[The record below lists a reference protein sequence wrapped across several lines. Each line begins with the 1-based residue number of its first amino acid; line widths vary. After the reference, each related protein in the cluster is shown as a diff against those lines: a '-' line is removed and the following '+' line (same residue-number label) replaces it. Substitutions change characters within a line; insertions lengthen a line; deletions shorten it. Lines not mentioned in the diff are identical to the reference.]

1 MPSTCGNL
9 FQPRENL
16 KSLAHSRKDGSFRKS
31 QRKEKKNMKKAT
43 LTCLLA
49 ALSLAA
55 TAQQSVTKP
64 EAKLFSS
71 DTGATLQALS
81 DNGLWATATGTSS
94 DDANVMQGAILMNVT
109 TGVTTSLVAGLN
121 TDTIYSYAA
130 YDVSDDGQTVVGQFN
145 GKPAWYNVGTG
156 QWTYLPVGTDNAG
169 GYAVSVTPDGHYA
182 VGVMRYSSN
191 EYWETVA
198 MWDISG
204 GQLMD
209 VPGIPTKDMAHEDK
223 KQNRFTAISSD
234 GKKVLGIMSFS
245 YLPNGDDLGGCFAY
259 VYDVESHS
267 YAPIG
272 FTETTSGK
280 WTAQADGLAF
290 ISEATMS
297 NNGKWVTGGAYM
309 VKEQS
314 GSDFPTEYE
323 VPFLYNTETGEITV
337 YDDSEST
344 DRYGYGVTN
353 DGSVL
358 GATPAAN
365 PYRDFGV
372 RSGKYWVD
380 FSETLQQKWNYDLLT
395 QLGIDNSG
403 TPCGMSDDGLTII
416 SYIGGNDSYLIKL
429 PESFASVAAQTN
441 LLSTYTVSP
450 ASNSYISK
458 ITTVT
463 VTFNRNV
470 RVVGD
475 ASDVT
480 LTNFITG
487 ETTASAVGFK
497 ADGQTVTIT
506 FRNGALEAGYLYD
519 LVIPAKSICIDGDA
533 TRYNDEIK
541 VTYTGRVEKP
551 VSVTAAS
558 PKDGSSVG
566 ILSLST
572 SPITLTL
579 DTEATLT
586 STSARAYLY
595 QGDSEDAFAQLLV
608 SVNGRKLSVYP
619 ATTQYLYKDVSYRVV
634 LPAGVVTDIT
644 GNSNTANES
653 FTLNYD
659 GAYEREISYDDNV
672 LFEDDFSNGVTN
684 FLVLDNDKLTPS
696 SASESIGFT
705 SNQYGWAPVRS
716 TSSASNLAAAATSM
730 YTPAGKSDDWMAIPL
745 LNIPDQLC
753 NITFKSQS
761 YLNSATDHL
770 KVYVWESSNF
780 YNALTSEIVEKMR
793 SEGTLVYDEVQSP
806 GEDENTLEGDW
817 LENTVSLKD
826 YAGKNIYIAFLND
839 NEDQSAVFVDD
850 VKVTH
855 DLPFYAAITSDA
867 TVVGKTE
874 TYISGVV
881 EIKDEEKT
889 YSTVQ
894 ITLLD
899 SDGQAVDAINES
911 GLSLKKD
918 DSYTFSFSKP
928 LPLTVGENVSFT
940 VNFKIGE
947 DENTLQGSVSSLAF
961 KPTKRVVLEEFT
973 GTDCVNCPQGIVAV
987 EKLTEYYGDLFI
999 PMALH
1004 CYTGDPFSTGVTGYA
1019 SFLGLT
1025 AAPSGIIQR
1034 NGTISY
1040 PMYNGG
1046 TSFSLTAP
1054 EGSTPCWLE
1063 YVEEEF
1069 DNATVADISA
1079 SASLNSAA
1087 TQYTVPVSVKYAL
1100 SASGLNLKIF
1110 AVVLENGLTSY
1121 QKNGF
1126 SSYTDELLGEWCNN
1140 GEYASSVVSPYVFS
1154 HVVRGYEGETFT
1166 GTPGLLPSEV
1176 NAGESYTA
1184 ELKFSVPDAV
1194 SKPWNTDIVVMLF
1207 DGNTNKLVNVC
1218 KTAVSVPEGIGET
1231 ATGSIPS
1238 ISVSATKGAVIVS
1251 SPREAQATVYS
1262 AGGRRLA
1269 SAGGSGDFRINLPAY
1284 KGVAIVRVT
1293 DGETTVTKKVA
1304 L

>member
-1 MPSTCGNL
+1 
-9 FQPRENL
+9 
-16 KSLAHSRKDGSFRKS
+16 
-31 QRKEKKNMKKAT
+31 MKKTT

-49 ALSLAA
+49 TLCLAA
-55 TAQQSVTKP
+55 PAQQSATKP
-64 EAKLFSS
+64 EAKLYSP
-71 DTGATLQALS
+71 DTGATLQAIS
-81 DNGLWATATGTSS
+81 DNGLWATATGSSS
-94 DDANVMQGAILMNVT
+94 DDATVMQGAMLMNVT
-109 TGVTTSLVAGLN
+109 TGETKSLIAGLN

-130 YDVSDDGQTVVGQFN
+130 YDVSNDGQTVVGQFN
-145 GKPAWYNVGTG
+145 GNPAWYNTSTG
-156 QWTYLPVGTDNAG
+156 KWTYLPVGTDNNG
-169 GYAVSVTPDGHYA
+169 GYAASVTADGHYA
-182 VGVMRYSSN
+182 VGVMNYSSN

-198 MWDISG
+198 MWDLST

-209 VPGIPTKDMAHEDK
+209 VSGIPTKDMAHEDK

-234 GKKVLGIMSFS
+234 GQKVLGIMSFS

-259 VYDVESHS
+259 VYDVASHS

-280 WTAQADGLAF
+280 WTAQADGLSF

-314 GSDFPTEYE
+314 GSDFPSEYE
-323 VPFLYNTETGEITV
+323 VPYLYNTETGEITV

-344 DRYGYGVTN
+344 DRYGFGVTN

-380 FSETLQQKWNYDLLT
+380 FRETLQQKWGYDLFT

-403 TPCGMSDDGLTII
+403 TPSGVSDDGLTII
-416 SYIGGNDSYLIKL
+416 SYVGGNDSYLVKL
-429 PESFASVAAQTN
+429 PETFAQAAAQTN
-441 LLSTYTVSP
+441 LLSTYTASP

-458 ITTVT
+458 ISTVT
-463 VTFNRNV
+463 ITFNRNV

-475 ASDVT
+475 ASNVT

-487 ETTASAVGFK
+487 ETAASAVGFK

-506 FRNGALEAGYLYD
+506 FRRGTLEAGNLYD
-519 LVIPAKSICIDGDA
+519 LVVPAKSICIDGDA

-541 VTYTGRVEKP
+541 ITYTGRAEKP
-551 VSVTAAS
+551 VSVTNAS

-566 ILSLST
+566 ILNLST
-572 SPITLTL
+572 NPVTLTL
-579 DTEATLT
+579 DTEAALT

-595 QGDSEDAFAQLLV
+595 QGDSESAFAQLLV

-634 LPAGVVTDIT
+634 LPAGIITDIT
-644 GNSNTANES
+644 GNPNTANEA
-653 FTLNYD
+653 FTLNYY
-659 GAYEREISYDDNV
+659 GAYEREISYDDNI

-684 FLVLDNDKLTPS
+684 FLVLDNDKLTPNS
-696 SASESIGFT
+696 DSQAIGFT

-716 TSSASNLAAAATSM
+716 TSSSSNLAAASTSM

-753 NITFKSQS
+753 NLTFKSQS

-770 KVYVWESSNF
+770 KVYVWESGNF
-780 YNALTSEIVEKMR
+780 YNALSSEIVEKMR
-793 SEGTLVYDEVQSP
+793 SEGTLVYDVVQSP

-855 DLPFYAAITSDA
+855 DLPFYAAITSEA

-874 TYISGVV
+874 AYISGVV
-881 EIKDEEKT
+881 EIRDENKT
-889 YSTVQ
+889 YTTAQ

-899 SDGQAVDAINES
+899 SDNQTVDAIDEE
-911 GLSLKKD
+911 GLSLKKG
-918 DSYTFSFSKP
+918 DSHTFAFSKP
-928 LPLTVGENVSFT
+928 LPLAVGEKNSFT
-940 VNFKIGE
+940 VNFKFDD
-947 DENTLQGSVSSLAF
+947 DENTLQSSVSSLAF
-961 KPTKRVVLEEFT
+961 EPTKRVVLEEFT

-999 PMALH
+999 PLALH

-1025 AAPSGIIQR
+1025 AAPSGIVQR

-1040 PMYNGG
+1040 PMYNNG

-1054 EGSTPCWLE
+1054 ESSTPCWLE
-1063 YVEEEF
+1063 YVNEEF
-1069 DNATVADISA
+1069 SNAAVADISA
-1079 SASLNSAA
+1079 SASLNTTA
-1087 TQYTVPVSVKYAL
+1087 TQYTVPLSVKYAL
-1100 SASGLNLKIF
+1100 SASGLNLKVF

-1140 GEYASSVVSPYVFS
+1140 GKYASSVVSPYVFN

-1166 GTPGLLPSEV
+1166 GTPGLLPTEV
-1176 NAGESYTA
+1176 KAGESYTA
-1184 ELKFSVPDAV
+1184 ELKFNVPDAV

-1207 DGNTNKLVNVC
+1207 DGNTNNLVNVC
-1218 KTAVSVPEGIGET
+1218 KAAVSVPEGIGET
-1231 ATGSIPS
+1231 AAGNA
-1238 ISVSATKGAVIVS
+1238 SAIRVCANRGAVAVS
-1251 SPREAQATVYS
+1251 SPREADATVYS
-1262 AGGRRLA
+1262 ADGRRLA
-1269 SAGGSGDFRINLPAY
+1269 TAEGNGDFRIELPGY
-1284 KGVAIVRVT
+1284 RGVAVVRVT
-1293 DGETTVTKKVA
+1293 SGETTVIKKVA